1 MTRAGALKALTLAG
15 AEMLGLQDRIGSLK
29 AGKDADFAILEGD
42 PLSVYCKTLE
52 TWVDGVKVF
61 DRSDP
66 KDLLYAVG
74 GFGAGND
81 QSPYMCCFDDAQL
94 LGGGK

>member
-1 MTRAGALKALTLAG
+1 MI
-15 AEMLGLQDRIGSLK
+15 GLDKRIGSLV

-42 PLSVYCKTLE
+42 PLSVYCKTQQ

-66 KDLLYAVG
+66 QDLLYAVG

-81 QSPYMCCFDDAQL
+81 QAPYMCCFDDDAL
-94 LGGGK
+94 LGGGR